1 MPKKRTK
8 KTLELWS
15 LKYLAL
21 RLGIAI
27 DELISVSENVEKLHW
42 SWKEPKRNGEFR
54 DLSDA
59 APRLKKI
66 HKAIHRL
73 LKGVDLG
80 DSAYGG
86 VPGRSHYSNAT
97 EHCRKRFIY
106 KLDFKAYFPSI
117 SHYRVFHL
125 FRHELKCSEDVAS
138 ILTKLCTFQGQVPQG
153 FGTSMDIA
161 NLVCCDLDARI
172 RGLAK
177 KFNLKYT
184 RYVDDLTFSGD
195 FFPYRFIQKVK
206 NIIKS
211 KSWVALND
219 AKEGLVGKGQAQLVT
234 GLNVKRA
241 KPRISRSYKR
251 AVRYEN
257 FNLSRCE
264 IEASSD
270 FVMKKKLSSLKGK
283 EAYIKIVEGA

>member
-1 MPKKRTK
+1 MSRNYIGLGKN
-8 KTLELWS
+8 
-15 LKYLAL
+15 LK
-21 RLGIAI
+21 
-27 DELISVSENVEKLHW
+27 EMVSSEH
-42 SWKEPKRNGEFR
+42 
-54 DLSDA
+54 LSDA

-106 KLDFKAYFPSI
+106 KLDFKSIFPFHI
-117 SHYRVFHL
+117 SLSSFSTCL
-125 FRHELKCSEDVAS
+125 GHELKCSEDVAS

-153 FGTSMDIA
+153 LRNKHGHSKFSMLRFGRSNQRIGQKIQLKIYA
-161 NLVCCDLDARI
+161 LCRRLNILWRLFSIYDLFKM
-172 RGLAK
+172 L
-177 KFNLKYT
+177 
-184 RYVDDLTFSGD
+184 
-195 FFPYRFIQKVK
+195 K

-211 KSWVALND
+211 KSWIALND

-270 FVMKKKLSSLKGK
+270 FVMKKNLSSLKGK